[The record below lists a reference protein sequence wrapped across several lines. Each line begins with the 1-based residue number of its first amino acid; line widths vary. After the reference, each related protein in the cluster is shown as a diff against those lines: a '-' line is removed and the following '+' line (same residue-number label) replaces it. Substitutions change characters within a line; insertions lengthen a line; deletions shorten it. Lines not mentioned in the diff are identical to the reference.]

1 LQDLSYEVWVVDNH
15 SVDGS
20 AGMVEESF
28 PEVRLITNNENRGF
42 ATANNQA
49 LAETCGCYIVLLNG
63 DTVLL
68 NGDTYLKQNSFLEIV
83 HYGTVSVF

>member
-1 LQDLSYEVWVVDNH
+1 MQDLSYEVWVVDNH

-28 PEVRLITNNENRGF
+28 PEVRLIANNENRGF

-49 LAETCGCYIVLLNG
+49 LAGTCGRYIVLLNS
-63 DTVLL
+63 
-68 NGDTYLKQNSFLEIV
+68 DTYLKQNSFLEIV
-83 HYGTVSVF
+83 RYGTVSVF

>member
-1 LQDLSYEVWVVDNH
+1 VDNH

-28 PEVRLITNNENRGF
+28 PEVRLIANNENRGF

-49 LAETCGCYIVLLNG
+49 LTENISNVL
-63 DTVLL
+63 
-68 NGDTYLKQNSFLEIV
+68 KK
-83 HYGTVSVF
+83 